1 MSMIQ
6 QAMEHVPKWLLPS
19 VVVVVLGLAFW
30 NQNNER
36 RFVVLEQATARNEER
51 IANAVLLIGRIEQGL
66 ITTPRN
72 TAPKIRPTPPRPGTC

>member
-1 MSMIQ
+1 MLGRRMSMIQ

-19 VVVVVLGLAFW
+19 VVVMVLGLAFW

-51 IANAVLLIGRIEQGL
+51 IASAVS
-66 ITTPRN
+66 
-72 TAPKIRPTPPRPGTC
+72 